1 MEEATSEDIPQEIK
15 DRYQY
20 ARLQMLCELSNIN
33 ISRARAEADPRE
45 RVNHMIRATGPL
57 DRARLLDPTDQLVHL
72 TNGHLLF
79 ASVSPLP
86 MHAVPMQHSPD
97 EGNRLLAKAHLLD
110 PTDQLMHLTEK
121 AGIQSEVEKAKSELK
136 MAMKASTASRA
147 SVAATLALA
156 NILFQQKRFS
166 EAHRYFC
173 QVRLG
178 AASLNER
185 ACDSTGDTSTCR
197 SLAVRVYAAYS
208 HISAPSLGC
217 CDVSV

>member
-33 ISRARAEADPRE
+33 ISRARAETDQRE

-79 ASVSPLP
+79 ASVSPPP
-86 MHAVPMQHSPD
+86 MHAVPMQQSPD
-97 EGNRLLAKAHLLD
+97 EGRWLLAWTHLLD
-110 PTDQLMHLTEK
+110 PTDQLMHLTKK
-121 AGIQSEVEKAKSELK
+121 AGVQSEVEKAKSELK

-178 AASLNER
+178 NATL
-185 ACDSTGDTSTCR
+185 T
-197 SLAVRVYAAYS
+197 
-208 HISAPSLGC
+208 
-217 CDVSV
+217 